1 MRSTDWEY
9 QKAGLDNQIHRN
21 RIATARS
28 PFTRGRALEQ
38 MINVEQL
45 PKATYL
51 NMVYSSTGSVPTFYF
66 VVGYS
71 RVGGPDVVR

>member
-9 QKAGLDNQIHRN
+9 DRKGFRKQVHHD
-21 RIATARS
+21 RIATAHS
-28 PFTRGRALEQ
+28 PFTRGRALAQ

-51 NMVYSSTGSVPTFYF
+51 NMVYSTAGAVPTFFF